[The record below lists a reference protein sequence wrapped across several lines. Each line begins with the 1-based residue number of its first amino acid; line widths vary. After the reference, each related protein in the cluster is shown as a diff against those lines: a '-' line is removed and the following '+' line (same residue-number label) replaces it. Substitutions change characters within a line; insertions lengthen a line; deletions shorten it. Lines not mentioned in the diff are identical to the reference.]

1 MEGARPCRECRCP
14 EEQASPR
21 QFNSDVCV
29 LDGSRFFIRGIAF
42 VPILESDKRFGWGLW
57 AEVSGAVFKRYLE
70 LYKVDARDEP
80 IAAGKLANTPTGYPT
95 LEGHS
100 VDIAFGTARERPKTT
115 LQASTHPLSLEQQ
128 RGIAI
133 TRVHEINA
141 SLQRKKS
148 TP

>member
-1 MEGARPCRECRCP
+1 MGV
-14 EEQASPR
+14 AS
-21 QFNSDVCV
+21 SSVV
-29 LDGSRFFIRGIAF
+29 IAF

-100 VDIAFGTARERPKTT
+100 VDIASARPGNDR
-115 LQASTHPLSLEQQ
+115 
-128 RGIAI
+128 R
-133 TRVHEINA
+133 
-141 SLQRKKS
+141 
-148 TP
+148 